1 MILWVSIIAGLIT
14 IMVILDREI
23 YYYDAAHLGP
33 RVQGWLYNGW
43 AKSYDRS
50 KQASQVKDPEMLTQ
64 PLRER
69 LAKIQALTPETL
81 VLDVAT
87 GTGRLP
93 LALLKADEFT
103 GRVIGLDVSHGM
115 LIRASE
121 KVAEYG
127 ERVMFVRNV
136 AAPLPFPDNAFDLV
150 SCVEALELMPDI
162 SLVMSELARVLRP
175 GGILITS
182 HCTKAWG
189 REIKLRSVDE
199 FTGMLQT
206 AGFEQIEFLP
216 WWEWFDRV
224 FARKPI

>member
-1 MILWVSIIAGLIT
+1 MIFWIVVLVGVIT

-33 RVQGWLYNGW
+33 RVQGWLYNSW
-43 AKSYDRS
+43 AKNYDRS
-50 KQASQVKDPEMLTQ
+50 KQASQVKDTEMLTQ
-64 PLRER
+64 PLLER
-69 LAKIQALTPETL
+69 LAKIRALTPGAL

-115 LIRASE
+115 LKRANE
-121 KVAEYG
+121 KLAKYQ
-127 ERVMFVRNV
+127 ERVLFVRNV

-162 SLVMSELARVLRP
+162 PPVMSELARVLRP

-182 HCTKAWG
+182 RCTKAWG
-189 REIKLRSVDE
+189 REIRLRSVDE
-199 FTGMLQT
+199 FTGILQT
-206 AGFEQIEFLP
+206 AGFEQVEFLP

-224 FARKPI
+224 FARKAI